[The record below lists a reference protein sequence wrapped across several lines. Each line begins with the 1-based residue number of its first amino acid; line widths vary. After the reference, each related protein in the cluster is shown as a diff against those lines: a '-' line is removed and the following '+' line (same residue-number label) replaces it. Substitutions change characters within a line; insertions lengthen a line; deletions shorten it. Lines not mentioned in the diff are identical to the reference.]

1 MLEWL
6 PFGLRGVLIALAA
19 AAVAWLAFSAGES
32 AGLRQLAEYRGQVA
46 EQRQKDTAAAAD
58 RLRQQSAQL
67 AASDARLAD
76 QDTALQTLKN
86 QLNRSLTRAAH
97 IPVPA
102 AADAGLL
109 SVDGL
114 RFYNAAFGL
123 RAADASAAAGTADAE
138 NAAAGAADS
147 GYHARASSPTAEISA
162 AGAKPQ
168 PRSATSC
175 RRRWE
180 GARWTTLNPAGS
192 SIAASAWAMCCR

>member
-6 PFGLRGVLIALAA
+6 PFGLRGVLLALAA
-19 AAVAWLAFSAGES
+19 TAVAWLAFSAGES

-46 EQRQKDTAAAAD
+46 EQRQKDAAAAVD
-58 RLRQQSAQL
+58 RLRQQSVRL

-76 QDTALQTLKN
+76 QDTAMQTLKN

-123 RAADASAAAGTADAE
+123 RAADASAAAGTSDAE

-147 GYHARASSPTAEISA
+147 GVSRADLLAHGRDLGSWCQALA
-162 AGAKPQ
+162 AQRDELQAALGRGLDGQ
-168 PRSATSC
+168 P
-175 RRRWE
+175 
-180 GARWTTLNPAGS
+180 
-192 SIAASAWAMCCR
+192 

>member
-6 PFGLRGVLIALAA
+6 PFGLRGVLTALAA

-58 RLRQQSAQL
+58 RLRQQSTQL

-147 GYHARASSPTAEISA
+147 GVSRADLIAHSRDLGGWCQALA
-162 AGAKPQ
+162 AQRDELQAALGRGRDGQ
-168 PRSATSC
+168 P
-175 RRRWE
+175 
-180 GARWTTLNPAGS
+180 
-192 SIAASAWAMCCR
+192 

>member
-147 GYHARASSPTAEISA
+147 GVSRADLLAHSRDLGGWCQALA
-162 AGAKPQ
+162 AQRDELQAALGRGRDGQ
-168 PRSATSC
+168 P
-175 RRRWE
+175 
-180 GARWTTLNPAGS
+180 
-192 SIAASAWAMCCR
+192 